1 MLHQRGNK
9 ERRQRLDALVRSL
22 AAQPERKLSADDFR
36 RVFPED
42 VMLKAGCRRPEKLLF
57 SVLRKEFS
65 DKRAGTMLSFI
76 GSKE

>member
-1 MLHQRGNK
+1 
-9 ERRQRLDALVRSL
+9 
-22 AAQPERKLSADDFR
+22 
-36 RVFPED
+36 
-42 VMLKAGCRRPEKLLF
+42 MLKAGCRRPEKLLL